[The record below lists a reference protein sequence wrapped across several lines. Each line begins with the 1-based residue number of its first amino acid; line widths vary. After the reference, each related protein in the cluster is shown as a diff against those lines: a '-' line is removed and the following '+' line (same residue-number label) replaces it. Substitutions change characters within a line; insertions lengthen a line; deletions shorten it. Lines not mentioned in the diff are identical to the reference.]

1 MTIMSGSTE
10 VNFGGLDA
18 TSSTIGAKAK
28 TIRARLDQLDSDL
41 APMRASWDGFARD
54 AYHAAQSRW
63 NAAAE
68 DLNLILQAVGISV
81 NDANT
86 GYQDTEKLNTNMW

>member
-1 MTIMSGSTE
+1 MSNGSTE
-10 VNFGGLDA
+10 VNFSGLDA
-18 TSSTIGAKAK
+18 TSSSIGAKSK
-28 TIRARLDQLDSDL
+28 TIRGRLDQLDSDL

-54 AYHAAQSRW
+54 AYHTAQLRW
-63 NAAAE
+63 NTAAD

-81 NDANT
+81 NDART